1 MPTRPDRVLLVD
13 DQPANIHVLAE
24 ALGDAYEV
32 QFATSGEKA
41 LELAAGADLI
51 LLDVVMPDLDGFEV
65 CRRLKANAATAAI
78 PILFVTALGDVDDEE
93 RGFDAGGV
101 DYIAKPINPAIVRAR
116 VRTHLALKKQKDL
129 IEEVDRMSRHD
140 LKTPL
145 NSVISFASL
154 IADDRSVPVS
164 ARDMASMIEHSGYR
178 ILEMVNRSLDLF
190 RMEQGSYTIR
200 AARID
205 VADIAKRAASELE
218 TKYVSCE
225 VRGRGFARGEE
236 LLTYSMLANL
246 IKNAVEASPVGGT
259 VRIVVEDGEQISIRV
274 TNSGAVPAELRE
286 HFFDK
291 YTTAN
296 KRGGTGLGTY
306 SARLMAETQ
315 GGCIALDPGDDTTTV
330 VVMLPAY
337 RERAFLIADDDEWT
351 RAAMRKM
358 LDQPGAIIDE
368 AEDGAAA
375 IEKCAQRAY
384 DYVFIDLE
392 MPVVSG
398 LDALPK
404 LHASNVVALSSH
416 DDAATRERAL
426 AAGARIY
433 LTKPATKQTLLETIG
448 DVVRV
453 DADIAELVPQFLE
466 GKREEIERL
475 NVSSSE
481 SIVKTS
487 HRLKGSFRL
496 YGFNEAARLCGEIEQ
511 RAAAGRMDEV
521 PAMVGELA
529 AHLERMRV
537 EYA

>member
-1 MPTRPDRVLLVD
+1 MSNRPDRVLLVD
-13 DQPANIHVLAE
+13 DQPANVRVLAE
-24 ALGDAYEV
+24 ALGDAYEL

-41 LELAAGADLI
+41 LELAPGVDLI
-51 LLDVVMPDLDGFEV
+51 VLDVVMPDLDGFEV

-78 PILFVTALGDVDDEE
+78 PVIFVTALGDVDDET

-101 DYIAKPINPAIVRAR
+101 DYIAKPISPPTVRAR

-154 IADDRSVPVS
+154 IAEDRAVPVA
-164 ARDMASMIEHSGYR
+164 ARDMAAMIERAGYR

-190 RMEQGSYTIR
+190 RMEQGSYTIQ
-200 AARID
+200 AKPID
-205 VADIAKRAASELE
+205 VAEIASRAAAELE
-218 TKYVSCE
+218 TKYVTCE
-225 VRGRGFARGEE
+225 LHGHAIARGEE

-259 VRIVVEDGEQISIRV
+259 VRIAIESGEDVTIRIR
-274 TNSGAVPAELRE
+274 NSGIVPVELRE
-286 HFFDK
+286 KFFDK
-291 YTTAN
+291 YTTAG
-296 KRGGTGLGTY
+296 KTGGTGLGTY

-315 GGCIALDPGDDTTTV
+315 GGRIALEATDDATTV
-330 VVMLPAY
+330 VVRLPVH

-351 RAAMRKM
+351 RTAMRRM
-358 LDQPGAIIDE
+358 LEPSGATIDE
-368 AEDGAAA
+368 AENGEAAVRR
-375 IEKCAQRAY
+375 CAERAY

-392 MPVVSG
+392 MPVMSG
-398 LDALPK
+398 MEALPK

-416 DDAATRERAL
+416 DDAETRSRAL

-433 LTKPATKQTLLETIG
+433 LTKPATKQSILEAIG
-448 DVVRV
+448 DLVRV
-453 DADIAELVPQFLE
+453 DEGIADLVPQFLA

-475 NVSSSE
+475 SGAPIE
-481 SIVKTS
+481 SILATS
-487 HRLKGSFRL
+487 HRLKGSFKL
-496 YGFNEAARLCGEIEQ
+496 YGFSEAARLCGEIEQ
-511 RAAAGRMDEV
+511 RASEARLEDV
-521 PAMVGELA
+521 PALVAALS